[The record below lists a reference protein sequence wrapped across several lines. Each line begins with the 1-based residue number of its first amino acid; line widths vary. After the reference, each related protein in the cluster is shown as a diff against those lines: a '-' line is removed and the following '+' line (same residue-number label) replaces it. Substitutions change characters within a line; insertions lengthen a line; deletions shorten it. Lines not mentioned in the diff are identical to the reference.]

1 MPDLYLQNCRV
12 FSRFTTP
19 LSEDDLKA
27 VRIACSLRRADRFT
41 TLAAAAV
48 KAPAGQ
54 AFPATLP
61 PSTGLITVS
70 AFGPHKTVF
79 ATLDDILDYPED
91 MILPVRFS
99 HSVHNAAA
107 AYLGTILAITGPTFA
122 VTGFEAPLFAALEL
136 AQTLLHAAACPK
148 LLLIGVEER
157 GSLTQ
162 AAPALAP
169 ERFPTEPEEIVC
181 AMLLS
186 TEATAGSRRVIH
198 ERHPGTGTGTGT
210 SQPAAA
216 ACTLGLSEA
225 AIRQLAES
233 DNTADLRLSPEHA
246 ADL

>member
-136 AQTLLHAAACPK
+136 AQTLLHAAACP
-148 LLLIGVEER
+148 LVLLIGIEER